1 MTKSLVKKRIV
12 LGVVSMDDEKVM
24 VLNIVLENVTDI
36 MISNHAL
43 TRLKSSRQRKV
54 YRTDGSNN

>member
-12 LGVVSMDDEKVM
+12 LLDDEKVM

-36 MISNHAL
+36 MNSNHAL

>member
-12 LGVVSMDDEKVM
+12 LQDNEEVM
-24 VLNIVLENVTDI
+24 VLNIVLEDVVDI
-36 MISNHAL
+36 MINNHTL

-54 YRTDGSNN
+54 YRTDGGNN